1 MNPVKTISLLS
12 ALALMPLAA
21 GCATTAPAE
30 TKTVHGAASV
40 TGSMSAS
47 ASSGGG
53 SRASSASASADA
65 FEGLRSRASCAS
77 IDMAIALG
85 ERVSKKDRELCA
97 GRPKPKPKPPVTA
110 VAPTA
115 KQAEVLSAPPIKA
128 HSSPPDWIERPPVER
143 GMIYG
148 VGEGAEAKQ
157 AFAKAMDMCAGQVK
171 ASIHSEMEEESS
183 QSVQTVGGRESVSS
197 SENLSS
203 TSKMLVR
210 AVLED
215 VRIVDQYVDQ
225 KAGRTYVLASFDMA
239 ALQAKKQAIVESVLE
254 SIADATEKLTRSIAS
269 GKLDQSDITAVVNV
283 LVDITAI
290 GRTRMGRE
298 LKAQWLKPYRQL
310 KNAVSLLVECLEVR
324 SQSGGKLPQ
333 PMKPGA
339 VALKVTCRGVP
350 VTNASMVVNVS
361 NGLASAPNTTAT
373 DGDGLVEMRV
383 AHTYGK
389 GEVQL
394 ALRHD
399 LSAIRNSDVLGKISD
414 SPRARW
420 TMSTQGP
427 AKVTMKVIGVKGTQ
441 GDRISEGVGAWLAQK
456 FGADVVK
463 RGAHLE
469 SIIRMNIETSVN
481 VGDKYTQPLRWQIT
495 VQGKGGTVFD
505 RKGKTGVL
513 ADSPEK
519 AVEDAITSMFQR
531 INRW

>member
-1 MNPVKTISLLS
+1 MHPVKTISLLS
-12 ALALMPLAA
+12 ALALWPLGA
-21 GCATTAPAE
+21 GCATSAPAQ
-30 TKTVHGAASV
+30 TPVVHGAASV
-40 TGSMSAS
+40 TGSMRGAPSR
-47 ASSGGG
+47 GGG
-53 SRASSASASADA
+53 SRVASSSTRADA
-65 FEGLRSRASCAS
+65 FAGLRSRASCAS

-97 GRPKPKPKPPVTA
+97 GRPKSTPRPPV
-110 VAPTA
+110 VPVEPTP
-115 KQAEVLSAPPIKA
+115 KQVEVLEAPPTQA
-128 HSSPPDWIERPPVER
+128 HSSPPDWIERPPT
-143 GMIYG
+143 GKDMIYG
-148 VGEGAEAKQ
+148 VGVGAGAKQ

-171 ASIHSEMEEESS
+171 ASIHSEMEDETNQRVEISGGT
-183 QSVQTVGGRESVSS
+183 QTVSG

-203 TSKMLVR
+203 TTRMLVR

-215 VRIVDQYVDQ
+215 VRIVDQYVDT
-225 KAGRTYVLASFDMA
+225 KAKRTYVLASFDMA
-239 ALQAKKQAIVESVLE
+239 ALQAKKRAIVESVLE
-254 SIADATEKLTRSIAS
+254 SITEATEKLTGAMAS
-269 GKLDQSDITAVVNV
+269 GKLDQSDITTVVNA

-298 LKAQWLKPYRQL
+298 LKSQWLKPYRQL
-310 KNAVSLLVECLEVR
+310 KNAVSLLVECLEV
-324 SQSGGKLPQ
+324 SSTSGGKLPQ
-333 PMKPGA
+333 PMRPGN
-339 VALKVTCRGVP
+339 VALKVTCQGVP
-350 VTNASMVVNVS
+350 VTNAAMVVDVS

-373 DGDGLVEMRV
+373 DGAGLVEMRV

-399 LSAIRNSDVLGKISD
+399 LSAIRNSEVLGEISD

-420 TMSTQGP
+420 SMTTQGP
-427 AKVTMKVIGVKGTQ
+427 ARVSVKATGVKGAQ
-441 GDRISEGVGAWLAQK
+441 GDRIAEGVGAWLAQK
-456 FGADVVK
+456 FGADVVD

-513 ADSPEK
+513 ADSPET
-519 AVEDAITSMFQR
+519 AIEDAITSMFQR

>member
-12 ALALMPLAA
+12 ALLLSPWIT
-21 GCATTAPAE
+21 GCAASAPAQAKA
-30 TKTVHGAASV
+30 TPSAASV
-40 TGSMSAS
+40 TGSMRVSA
-47 ASSGGG
+47 AGGGG
-53 SRASSASASADA
+53 SRAASASASADA

-85 ERVSKKDRELCA
+85 ERVSKKDRALCE
-97 GRPKPKPKPPVTA
+97 GRPKPKPKPPVKA

-115 KQAEVLSAPPIKA
+115 KQAEVLSAPPTKA
-128 HSSPPDWIERPPVER
+128 HTSRPDWIDRPPAEV

-148 VGEGAEAKQ
+148 VGEGADAKQ

-171 ASIHSEMEEESS
+171 ASIHSEMEEQSS
-183 QSVQTVGGRESVSS
+183 QRVEVSGGKERVSGSES
-197 SENLSS
+197 LSS
-203 TSKMLVR
+203 TSRMLVR

-215 VRIVDQYVDQ
+215 VRIVDQYVDK

-239 ALQAKKQAIVESVLE
+239 ALQAKKRAIVESVLE
-254 SIADATEKLTRSIAS
+254 SIAGATEKLTRAMAS

-290 GRTRMGRE
+290 GRTRLGRE
-298 LKAQWLKPYRQL
+298 LKSQWLKPYRQL
-310 KNAVSLLVECLEVR
+310 KNAVSLLVECLEV
-324 SQSGGKLPQ
+324 SSKTGGKLAQ
-333 PMKPGA
+333 PMRPGD
-339 VALKVTCRGVP
+339 VALKVTCRGIP
-350 VTNASMVVNVS
+350 VTNAAMVVNVS

-399 LSAIRNSDVLGKISD
+399 LTAIRNSDVLGKISD

-420 TMSTQGP
+420 TMTTQGP
-427 AKVTMKVIGVKGTQ
+427 AKVTMKVVGVKGAQ

-463 RGAHLE
+463 RGGHLE
-469 SIIRMNIETSVN
+469 SIVRMNIETSVN

-519 AVEDAITSMFQR
+519 AIEDAITSMFQR

>member
-12 ALALMPLAA
+12 ALALSPLMT
-21 GCATTAPAE
+21 GCATSAPAQ

-40 TGSMSAS
+40 TGSMRVSSAGGGGSAATSAS
-47 ASSGGG
+47 A
-53 SRASSASASADA
+53 RASA
-65 FEGLRSRASCAS
+65 FDGLRSRASCAS

-85 ERVSKKDRELCA
+85 ERVSKKERQLCA
-97 GRPKPKPKPPVTA
+97 GRPKAKAKPKPAA
-110 VAPTA
+110 VAPTP
-115 KQAEVLSAPPIKA
+115 KQVEVLEAPPTKA
-128 HSSPPDWIERPPVER
+128 HSSPPDWIDRPPVGK

-148 VGEGAEAKQ
+148 VGEGADAKQ

-171 ASIHSEMEEESS
+171 ASIHSEMEEETNQRVEISGGKE
-183 QSVQTVGGRESVSS
+183 TVSG

-203 TSKMLVR
+203 TTRMLVR

-215 VRIVDQYVDQ
+215 VRIVDQYVD
-225 KAGRTYVLASFDMA
+225 KKSKRTYVLASFDMA
-239 ALQAKKQAIVESVLE
+239 ALQAKKRAIVESVLE
-254 SIADATEKLTRSIAS
+254 SITEATEKLTGAMAS
-269 GKLDQSDITAVVNV
+269 GKLDQSDITTVVNV

-298 LKAQWLKPYRQL
+298 LKSQWLKPYRQL
-310 KNAVSLLVECLEVR
+310 KNAVSLLVECLEV
-324 SQSGGKLPQ
+324 SATSGGKLPQ
-333 PMKPGA
+333 PMKPGN
-339 VALKVTCRGVP
+339 VALKVTCQGVP
-350 VTNASMVVNVS
+350 VTNASMVVDVS

-373 DGDGLVEMRV
+373 DGAGLVEMRV

-399 LSAIRNSDVLGKISD
+399 LSAIRNSDVLGKISE

-420 TMSTQGP
+420 SMTTQGP
-427 AKVTMKVIGVKGTQ
+427 AKVSMKVVGVKGAQ

-481 VGDKYTQPLRWQIT
+481 VGTKYTQPLRWQIT

-519 AVEDAITSMFQR
+519 AIEDAITSMFQR